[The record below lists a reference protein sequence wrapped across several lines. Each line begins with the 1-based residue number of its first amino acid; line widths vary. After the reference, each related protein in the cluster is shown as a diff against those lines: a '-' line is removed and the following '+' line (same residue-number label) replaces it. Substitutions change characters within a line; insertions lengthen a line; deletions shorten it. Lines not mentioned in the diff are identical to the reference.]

1 MNKKLEELKTRNEV
15 LEKMVEEHKNQVERV
30 KDKVRSMELE
40 REEQRKEQEERKHR
54 LHWFVYVVLAI
65 LILFMALLLAR
76 PDLWNFA

>member
-1 MNKKLEELKTRNEV
+1 MNKKLEEVKTRNEV

-40 REEQRKEQEERKHR
+40 REEQRKGQEDRKHR
-54 LHWFVYVVLAI
+54 LRWFVYVVLAI
-65 LILFMALLLAR
+65 LILFMALLLPR